1 MSTWGSIRARDDGTE
16 TTVRLSGE
24 IDASLREESTRALER
39 AVAAGLPVGLD
50 LRDVRFMDSTGI
62 GFLLR
67 CMRVCA
73 QHGLPCELRE
83 VPEPVRGTLRVLG
96 VEGAL
101 GIVPTQG
108 PRA

>member
-1 MSTWGSIRARDDGTE
+1 MSSWGSIRTCHDGTV
-16 TTVRLSGE
+16 TTVVLAGE
-24 IDASLREESTRALER
+24 IDASLREESIAALER

-67 CMRVCA
+67 WMRVCA
-73 QHGLPCELRE
+73 QQGLPCTMLE
-83 VPEPVRGTLRVLG
+83 VPEPVRGTLRMLG

-101 GIVPTQG
+101 GMVPTQRG
-108 PRA
+108 

>member
-1 MSTWGSIRARDDGTE
+1 MSTWGSIRTCHDGTG
-16 TTVRLSGE
+16 TTVLLAGE
-24 IDASLREESTRALER
+24 IDASLREESVRALDR
-39 AVAAGLPVGLD
+39 AVAAGLPVGLN

-73 QHGLPCELRE
+73 QQGLPCTLQE
-83 VPEPVRGTLRVLG
+83 VPDPVRGTLRVLG

-101 GIVPTQG
+101 GVVPTQA
-108 PRA
+108 PRG

>member
-1 MSTWGSIRARDDGTE
+1 MSSWGSIRTSQDGTA
-16 TTVRLSGE
+16 TTVMLAGE
-24 IDASLREESTRALER
+24 IDASLRAESATALER
-39 AVAAGLPVGLD
+39 AVAAGLPVGLN

-73 QHGLPCELRE
+73 QQGLPCTLLE
-83 VPEPVRGTLRVLG
+83 VPEPVHGTLRVLG

-101 GIVPTQG
+101 GMVPTQG
-108 PRA
+108 PRT